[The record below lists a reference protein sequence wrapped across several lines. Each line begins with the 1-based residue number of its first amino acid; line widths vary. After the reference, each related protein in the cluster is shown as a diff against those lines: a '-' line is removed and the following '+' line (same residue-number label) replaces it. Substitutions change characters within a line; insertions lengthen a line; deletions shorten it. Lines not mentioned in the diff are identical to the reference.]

1 MENKRVEKIMNA
13 ILVSLLLLYLL
24 NYIRIKKKTSPLQE
38 IEVTCTTNSSTITW

>member
-24 NYIRIKKKTSPLQE
+24 NYIRIKKTSPLQE